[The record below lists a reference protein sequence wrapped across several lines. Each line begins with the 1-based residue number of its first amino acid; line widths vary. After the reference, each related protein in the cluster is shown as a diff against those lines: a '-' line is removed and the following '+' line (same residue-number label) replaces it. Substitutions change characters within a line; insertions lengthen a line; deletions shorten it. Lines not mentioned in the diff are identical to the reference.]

1 MMSDIRFLLPA
12 LIAGAGLLSGCATTG
27 KDDSVVP
34 DSYVQADSYPE
45 WVTNPPK
52 RAGQVYGVGSMEVY
66 GNPDQALKR
75 ASELARADLISQLR
89 VTIASDTSSVIDE
102 YSLNGETSLQK
113 SLRQAVSSRTEEVT
127 FDELIIADT
136 YVDNS
141 YAYALAEL
149 DRAATS
155 ARLRA
160 DMASLESDLSR
171 IRQQPLS
178 GTTRLQRLQQQLPAL
193 DLFAQYDRLA
203 SQYALVSES
212 HRTPQP
218 ADDLR
223 KYRRDIMQD
232 LKDLN
237 VKLVLQDN
245 DARALSSSLTQA
257 LTEQGLRI
265 SSQGTP
271 DLIFDVAASL
281 DEQRQDGNFYVFA
294 NTSVTIKDGT
304 GQRLSAFSG
313 KARGVSGLQQSARD
327 KAAEKLADI
336 IAEELSASL
345 AQRLQ

>member
-1 MMSDIRFLLPA
+1 MADIRFLLPA

-27 KDDSVVP
+27 KSDSVVP

-89 VTIASDTSSVIDE
+89 VTIASDSSSVIDE

-113 SLRQAVSSRTEEVT
+113 SLRQAVSSRTDEVT
-127 FDELIIADT
+127 LDELVIADT
-136 YVDNS
+136 YVDNN

-149 DRAATS
+149 DRTATA
-155 ARLRA
+155 ARLRSDMSLVEA
-160 DMASLESDLSR
+160 DLTSMA
-171 IRQQPLS
+171 QQPVTGS
-178 GTTRLQRLQQQLPAL
+178 SPLQRLQQQLPAL
-193 DLFAQYDRLA
+193 DLFAKYDKLA
-203 SQYALVSES
+203 EQFALVSES
-212 HRTPQP
+212 HRSPQL
-218 ADDLR
+218 DDNLR
-223 KYRRDIMQD
+223 SYRSGIMD
-232 LKDLN
+232 DMKMLN
-237 VKLVLQDN
+237 VRLALQDK
-245 DARALSSSLTQA
+245 DARTLAPSLTQA
-257 LTEQGLRI
+257 LTQQGLRI
-265 SSQGTP
+265 SNAGTP
-271 DLIFDVAASL
+271 DLIFEVAATL

-294 NTSVTIKDGT
+294 NASINVKDG
-304 GQRLSAFSG
+304 GGNLLSAFSG
-313 KARGVSGLQQSARD
+313 KARGVSGLQQSAED